1 MKSKHSMAENGL
13 KHSCRTSNDSH
24 LNLEPSFKNVIKCM
38 AEVHRVT
45 WELPIMLPQIITTTL
60 SPYGQY
66 PPIRYQNW

>member
-1 MKSKHSMAENGL
+1 
-13 KHSCRTSNDSH
+13 
-24 LNLEPSFKNVIKCM
+24 M

-45 WELPIMLPQIITTTL
+45 WELPIMLPQIITTTP